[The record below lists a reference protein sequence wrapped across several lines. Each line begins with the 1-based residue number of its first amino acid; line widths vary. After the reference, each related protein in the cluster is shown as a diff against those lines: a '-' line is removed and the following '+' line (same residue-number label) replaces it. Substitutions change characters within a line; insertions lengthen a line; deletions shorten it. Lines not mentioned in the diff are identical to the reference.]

1 MTASL
6 KTPVKANVNKQPQTS
21 TSPTIKTPVVK
32 RQKVGKESEI
42 GACWTK
48 TPLNGGEEYMTG
60 DITLNGVKTSIV
72 MFRNRFKDTELKPD
86 WRIYVRPPLS
96 NVVTTQPVNV
106 PQDQEIVDQNPA
118 FLS

>member
-32 RQKVGKESEI
+32 RQKVGRESEI

-72 MFRNRFKDTELKPD
+72 MFRNGFKDTELKPD

-96 NVVTTQPVNV
+96 NVITTQPIR
-106 PQDQEIVDQNPA
+106 QTQESETVDQNPA